1 MGQPPCAFLP
11 THCRLEP
18 LLDYQPLG
26 LIWKS
31 PGSIT
36 NPSISQN
43 VCSQPQEGGQRSLP
57 KKEVTSKETS
67 RASIRATPRGALSG
81 RDAGHLQSMQI
92 GLATD
97 HP

>member
-1 MGQPPCAFLP
+1 MGQPPCASLP

-18 LLDYQPLG
+18 LPDYQPLR

-36 NPSISQN
+36 NPSISQD
-43 VCSQPQEGGQRSLP
+43 VRSQPQEGGQRSLP

-81 RDAGHLQSMQI
+81 GDTGYLQSMRT